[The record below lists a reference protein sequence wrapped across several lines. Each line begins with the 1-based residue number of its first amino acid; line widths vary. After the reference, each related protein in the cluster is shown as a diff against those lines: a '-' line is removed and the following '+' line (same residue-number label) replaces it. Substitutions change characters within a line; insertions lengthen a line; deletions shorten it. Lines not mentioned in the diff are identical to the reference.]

1 MAREHNIYQH
11 STLHLCTNFLFK
23 CHHYHFLFYSFSSF
37 LFSISRS
44 DQTKFFFCYTHIVG
58 WEGYFYPQMLEQIS
72 AMLDN
77 NL

>member
-11 STLHLCTNFLFK
+11 STLHLCTNFF
-23 CHHYHFLFYSFSSF
+23 SF

-72 AMLDN
+72 AIVDHMLFDI
-77 NL
+77 